1 MPLHIAGVTS
11 NFLASAHVRQR
22 PKPPLAYWWRV
33 GYNQHSHIS
42 GGAKTSAL
50 LRSGQLCIGAGCILW
65 GAFTLFLPPTHAH
78 LYYLLTCVADDV
90 VLLAFREVLVDHGR
104 LFAGVLALITVYNT
118 SACVYLCAH
127 ALRSYAALYMRLL
140 HDIPWPCPLA
150 GDLWGMVDLYIH
162 QMERGDDTAILI
174 GHRSGAVECMWWGTF
189 YAMHPPYTH
198 AGMFWLYSCSPL
210 IHAEVCALI
219 YRPPEFWYTFNRSY

>member
-1 MPLHIAGVTS
+1 VWGIISIHTYQVVRKQVPYCAADSFVLV
-11 NFLASAHVRQR
+11 LAAYCEVR
-22 PKPPLAYWWRV
+22 
-33 GYNQHSHIS
+33 
-42 GGAKTSAL
+42 
-50 LRSGQLCIGAGCILW
+50 LRC
-65 GAFTLFLPPTHAH
+65 FYPPTHAH

-174 GHRSGAVECMWWGTF
+174 GHRSGAVECMW
-189 YAMHPPYTH
+189 
-198 AGMFWLYSCSPL
+198 
-210 IHAEVCALI
+210 
-219 YRPPEFWYTFNRSY
+219 